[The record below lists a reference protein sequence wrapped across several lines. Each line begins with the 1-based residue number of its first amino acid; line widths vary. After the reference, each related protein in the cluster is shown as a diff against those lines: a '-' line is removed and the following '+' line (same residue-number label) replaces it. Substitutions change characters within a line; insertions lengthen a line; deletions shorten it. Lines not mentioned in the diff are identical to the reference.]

1 MNEPDP
7 SAVPAVPTAP
17 PIIGTVSPTAN
28 PEPPPLPKPFSWWLR
43 KLFACNP
50 FYLVSAAL
58 LLYGCYRLSVDTA
71 WFHGETA
78 RMFASFTSVQCYE
91 LLLVGTAIFLA
102 RRSLWYDST
111 LLVGLENLL
120 VFVPFILISQAAL
133 TDAHMAQGICITG
146 AGLAL
151 LRFGSLKK
159 FFTQLNLPGRLLGMG
174 TLLLA
179 LNVALPL
186 IYRHYGE
193 TKIGV
198 HMDSGP
204 AYEMNEYTWLLI
216 LPAALALGNF
226 LPCARALGNLP
237 HQHRWLPDGLFGL
250 WVIATIMHVYCLD
263 YIYQFDLRPDLIAP
277 GLWILAWMGWL
288 NFPEKTNRWHTVGK
302 LALETAPLLIALA
315 ACSAGINRVFYVLAA
330 LNITVYL
337 VVCFIEREN
346 RFVRHLLAGAVLV
359 YLAGLPEAWLQAIH
373 HDLSHATC
381 AIIGVMAYAVFC
393 TALSKNPKLALL
405 GSLIVGMVVG
415 SAHVSHPMALAWAFQ
430 SALVFLLLHSLRW
443 NDPAFQGAKLVRGLA
458 GLLWVSQSLLWM
470 NAGGGKFWM
479 PLIPAL
485 LVLAVYVVA
494 QMRQGKWTQPIV
506 PAAAILT
513 LLSGPGNA
521 LGQIIYAM
529 PVGMMAVVGSFVL
542 FGCGTAAALTRGS
555 WHRTEDTENKKT

>member
-1 MNEPDP
+1 MNDP
-7 SAVPAVPTAP
+7 SAVPAAPTAP
-17 PIIGTVSPTAN
+17 PIIGAVSPTVN

-58 LLYGCYRLSVDTA
+58 LLYGCYRLSIDTA

-78 RMFASFTSVQCYE
+78 RLFASFTSVQGYE
-91 LLLVGTAIFLA
+91 LLLVSTAIFLA

-133 TDAHMAQGICITG
+133 TDSHMAQGICITG

-263 YIYQFDLRPDLIAP
+263 YIYHLDLRPDLIAP

-288 NFPEKTNRWHTVGK
+288 NFPEKSNRWHTVGK
-302 LALETAPLLIALA
+302 LALETAPLLISVGGVQRRHQPGVLRPRGAQHH
-315 ACSAGINRVFYVLAA
+315 RVSRRLSHRA
-330 LNITVYL
+330 
-337 VVCFIEREN
+337 REP
-346 RFVRHLLAGAVLV
+346 VRTASVGGRG
-359 YLAGLPEAWLQAIH
+359 AGL
-373 HDLSHATC
+373 S
-381 AIIGVMAYAVFC
+381 
-393 TALSKNPKLALL
+393 
-405 GSLIVGMVVG
+405 
-415 SAHVSHPMALAWAFQ
+415 
-430 SALVFLLLHSLRW
+430 
-443 NDPAFQGAKLVRGLA
+443 RGI
-458 GLLWVSQSLLWM
+458 
-470 NAGGGKFWM
+470 AGGVAAGDPSRSEPCDLRDHRGDGIRGVLHGLVKKSETG
-479 PLIPAL
+479 PPGITHRGHGGGIGSCLPSDGSGLGIPKRA
-485 LVLAVYVVA
+485 
-494 QMRQGKWTQPIV
+494 GF
-506 PAAAILT
+506 PAIA
-513 LLSGPGNA
+513 
-521 LGQIIYAM
+521 
-529 PVGMMAVVGSFVL
+529 
-542 FGCGTAAALTRGS
+542 
-555 WHRTEDTENKKT
+555 